1 MAHDYEREG
10 GGVVRIKGAEQHRSL
25 AHPADK
31 EASSAVPTPWQKVS
45 LARHGG
51 RPHTL
56 DYIQHICTDFVELHG
71 DRRFGDDGAIVGGP
85 ALLEG
90 RAVMIVGQQK
100 GRNTRENLR
109 RNFAMAHPEG
119 YRKAQRLFLQAESLA
134 LPVVTLI
141 DTPGAAVG
149 VSAEERG
156 QAEAIAGCILVL
168 SRLRVPIVSVI
179 IGEGNSGGA
188 LALGVADRLL
198 MLEHAFYSVAAPEA
212 AAAIL
217 WRSAA
222 YAAEAAAALGI
233 TAEDLLARGLV
244 DGIIGEPPG
253 GAHRD
258 PMAAAVALGAR
269 VAAELDRLLTVPVD
283 VLLAHRYAKYRDF
296 P

>member
-1 MAHDYEREG
+1 MARERESG
-10 GGVVRIKGAEQHRSL
+10 GGLRVEEADQRERDTYLAETRDS
-25 AHPADK
+25 ADLL
-31 EASSAVPTPWQKVS
+31 TPWQKVA
-45 LARHGG
+45 LARHCK

-56 DYIQHICTDFVELHG
+56 DYIQQICTDFVELHG

-85 ALLEG
+85 ALLDG
-90 RAVMIVGQQK
+90 RAVLIVGQQK
-100 GRNTRENLR
+100 GRNTRENVR

-149 VSAEERG
+149 LAAEERG
-156 QAEAIAGCILVL
+156 QAEAIAGCILAL

-198 MLEHAFYSVAAPEA
+198 MLEHAYYSVAAPEA

-222 YAAEAAAALGI
+222 YAPEAAAALGI
-233 TAEDLLARGLV
+233 TAEDLLARGLI
-244 DGIIGEPPG
+244 DGIINEPSG

-258 PMAAAVALGAR
+258 PAAAAVALGKR
-269 VAAELDRLLTVPVD
+269 VAGELDTLLTVPVD
-283 VLLAHRYAKYRDF
+283 VLLARRYAKYRGF